1 MTIAVQITHQ
11 GQDPTRAL
19 AVCDPTYTGQAPV
32 IPLRAGESRV
42 WAVHSGNSLEIKEIA
57 VEELA
62 VAEAAD
68 ATEIGEQAA
77 EEAGD
82 TDTDEAGAEP
92 EVTE

>member
-1 MTIAVQITHQ
+1 
-11 GQDPTRAL
+11 
-19 AVCDPTYTGQAPV
+19 VCDPTYTGQAPV

-42 WAVHSGNSLEIKEIA
+42 WAVHSGNSLEIKEIT

-62 VAEAAD
+62 VAETPD